1 MASVRKIVIAV
12 DDSEVS
18 AYAFTWALYNLLRKT
33 DHVVALTAAPF
44 VDITYPSSDMAA
56 GKLTY

>member
-1 MASVRKIVIAV
+1 MVAV

-18 AYAFTWALYNLLRKT
+18 AYAFTWALHNLVRKT

-44 VDITYPSSDMAA
+44 VDITYPSTDMAA